1 MFSESQIDADLKW
14 ATKVAGILTEAA
26 DEFHQEVEML
36 EKKWLR
42 QKRIDRVY
50 PEGILTLKDK
60 ICLKGIYVNIEVMSY
75 ETSPPDREVGWN
87 GGVEDYSFQITN
99 LDGRAMNWLKKYLTP
114 KDFEE
119 IETYIF
125 EEAFYGD

>member
-26 DEFHQEVEML
+26 DEFHQEVERL
-36 EKKWLR
+36 EKNWLR
-42 QKRIDRVY
+42 QKRINMAY

-75 ETSPPDREVGWN
+75 ETSPPDRSVGWA
-87 GGVEDYSFQITN
+87 GGIEDYSFQIVN
-99 LDGRAMNWLKKYLTP
+99 LDGRAMNWLKKYLTANHF
-114 KDFEE
+114 KE
-119 IETYIF
+119 IENFIF
-125 EEAFYGD
+125 EETFYGD